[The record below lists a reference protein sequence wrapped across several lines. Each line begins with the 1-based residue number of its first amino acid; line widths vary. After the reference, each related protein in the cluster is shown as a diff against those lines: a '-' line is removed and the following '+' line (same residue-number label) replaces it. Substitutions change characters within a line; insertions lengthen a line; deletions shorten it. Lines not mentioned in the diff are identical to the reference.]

1 MFFLQGLGVGRT
13 AAAGSLEWY
22 FQSLEV
28 ANAIVI
34 PSLSLATLIFAQTT
48 YKHPMQPKEHWEG
61 VYSSKPTDAV
71 SWFQAHAEQSLRL
84 IKATAVSL
92 SAAIIDVGGGA
103 STLVDDLLR
112 DGYSNL
118 TVLDLSAAALSAAK
132 ARLGASSSHV
142 RWLEADV
149 THAELAAHAYDVW
162 HDRAVFHF
170 LTTLEGR
177 RAYVQQVLHSVKP
190 GGHVIV
196 ATFAED
202 GPTQCSGL
210 PVMRYRADQLHAEFG
225 EPFTL
230 LRHGKE
236 EHHTP
241 FGTVQQ
247 FVYCYCRKVEAA
259 AERR

>member
-1 MFFLQGLGVGRT
+1 M
-13 AAAGSLEWY
+13 AATRRQMTLSVVA
-22 FQSLEV
+22 V

-34 PSLSLATLIFAQTT
+34 PSLSLVAVIFAQST
-48 YKHPMQPKEHWEG
+48 YKRPMKPKEHWEG
-61 VYSSKPTDAV
+61 VYSSKAVNAV
-71 SWFQAHAEQSLRL
+71 SWFQEHAEQSLRL
-84 IKATAVSL
+84 IKATGVPL

-112 DGYSNL
+112 SGYSNL
-118 TVLDLSAAALSAAK
+118 TVLDLSAAALSAAQ
-132 ARLGASSSHV
+132 ARLGAGSSSV

-149 THAELAAHAYDVW
+149 TRAELAGDAYDLW

-170 LTTLEGR
+170 LTTAEER
-177 RAYVQQVLHSVKP
+177 NAYVRQVLRSVKP

-210 PVMRYRADQLHAEFG
+210 PVMRYRADQLHAQFG

-230 LRHGKE
+230 LQHEKE

-241 FGTVQQ
+241 FGTVQK
-247 FVYCYCRKVEAA
+247 FVYCYCRKVEDPA
-259 AERR
+259 